1 VARSPAAGVLPP
13 SPSPVSAR
21 PSPPASAVQLP
32 PPAPDEGDGDDALDG
47 PRPGEDDGGVS
58 EEPDSDWATLGGRWD
73 MTHEIEATSY
83 APFAG
88 MRLGYRLDLRQQG
101 NRVWGRGRK
110 YTENGALLPP
120 DRRTPI
126 TVDGRIEGQYLVM
139 NFVEQGG
146 ARSSAGTIRWLI
158 SPGAGALS
166 GRFASDAAQ
175 SSGTSSARRLQ

>member
-1 VARSPAAGVLPP
+1 
-13 SPSPVSAR
+13 VSVVR
-21 PSPPASAVQLP
+21 LP
-32 PPAPDEGDGDDALDG
+32 PPASGDDEAGDAPENPDPGADDGMGGDSDSVALDG
-47 PRPGEDDGGVS
+47 
-58 EEPDSDWATLGGRWD
+58 RWD
-73 MTHEIEATSY
+73 LTHEIEATSH

-126 TVDGRIEGQYLVM
+126 TVDGRIEGQYLVL

-158 SPGAGALS
+158 TPGAGALS

>member
-1 VARSPAAGVLPP
+1 
-13 SPSPVSAR
+13 
-21 PSPPASAVQLP
+21 
-32 PPAPDEGDGDDALDG
+32 
-47 PRPGEDDGGVS
+47 
-58 EEPDSDWATLGGRWD
+58 

-83 APFAG
+83 APYAG
-88 MRLGYRLDLRQQG
+88 MRLGYRLDLSEQG

-126 TVDGRIEGQYLVM
+126 TVDGRVEGQYLIL

-158 SPGAGALS
+158 TPGAGARS
-166 GRFASDAAQ
+166 PARFASDAAQ
-175 SSGTSSARRLQ
+175 SSGTSSARRLR